1 MWYPPRLPIL
11 LARCRYFCA
20 AGNAGCARPV
30 SRAVWRFASRPC
42 LLDVSAVCLDTIAPA
57 ISSLHLIAH
66 AWLRSAPCVPRL
78 CFAVISSLVSSHCVS
93 LPAPLH
99 RHDGRGDTT
108 ELWRFSSAHHLIR
121 SPFPRRLASSS
132 SAGSSVRPL
141 PRIDR
146 LPAPFDKRD
155 GAAQSAGDHRL
166 AGGWRRASDGWRR
179 LLACLGWRR
188 AAGGHRRR
196 LAAGGGRGRG
206 CLLASGRWTGR
217 LGRPLIVSFPLSSSH
232 PIGSVPAHPH
242 HLIIS
247 SLIISST
254 GRPSFPFRPTPS
266 RLLFSACLLWLVPPS
281 PAGGCEGYDMGCG
294 GWRLT
299 GLLAFSSPVPLSRCR
314 SFARCYMPCVARA
327 ARSFLG
333 RRGEFY
339 GLF

>member
-1 MWYPPRLPIL
+1 MPPL
-11 LARCRYFCA
+11 
-20 AGNAGCARPV
+20 
-30 SRAVWRFASRPC
+30 
-42 LLDVSAVCLDTIAPA
+42 
-57 ISSLHLIAH
+57 
-66 AWLRSAPCVPRL
+66 
-78 CFAVISSLVSSHCVS
+78 
-93 LPAPLH
+93 
-99 RHDGRGDTT
+99 
-108 ELWRFSSAHHLIR
+108 RFSSAHHLIR

-132 SAGSSVRPL
+132 SA
-141 PRIDR
+141 
-146 LPAPFDKRD
+146 
-155 GAAQSAGDHRL
+155 HRL
-166 AGGWRRASDGWRR
+166 APCLVSPGSPPHSTRRAGRNN
-179 LLACLGWRR
+179 RR
-188 AAGGHRRR
+188 AIIDWRADGGERRTD
-196 LAAGGGRGRG
+196 GGV
-206 CLLASGRWTGR
+206 CLLASDGDGLRAVIDGGWLRAAGVGVAACLPRGDGRGR